1 MKRLVGLVA
10 ILTGTA
16 VLSACEPSGT
26 VYGSLINDGTTQ
38 RVIQFNVQG
47 TLSSFDNVNG
57 DTVSSIVGSLN
68 NRNPKP
74 FAVSFNEIC
83 WTQWF
88 QLWNQYFGVNGYVAE
103 AQWAAIA
110 PSFDGRPASDVG
122 QIIPGSNPVR
132 RHSRLTS
139 NCSAFGNVTAI
150 IGSSANRQVR
160 YFNDQNSSNITD
172 NKNENKGAVCVQT
185 NVYSA
190 VSCSTHTSA
199 ASIGTAKTQSYEY
212 SVFVNQWTNAG
223 VGMFVMG
230 DFNLKPPDDPY
241 FNSWWYAVFAE
252 ADEKSGRP
260 RTSKGGTNDS
270 GSPIDY
276 IFRRYPNSYS
286 IQPYIYQSAYSD
298 HHWYEAYL

>member
-1 MKRLVGLVA
+1 M
-10 ILTGTA
+10 
-16 VLSACEPSGT
+16 
-26 VYGSLINDGTTQ
+26 
-38 RVIQFNVQG
+38 
-47 TLSSFDNVNG
+47 NG
-57 DTVSSIVGSLN
+57 DTVSSIVSSLN

-83 WTQWF
+83 WTQWL

-110 PSFDGRPASDVG
+110 PSFHGRPASDVG
-122 QIIPGSNPVR
+122 QNIPGSNPVR
-132 RHSRLTS
+132 RYSRLTS

-150 IGSSANRQVR
+150 LGTSATRQVR
-160 YFNDQNSSNITD
+160 YFNDQNASNINND
-172 NKNENKGAVCVQT
+172 KNENKGAVCVQT
-185 NVYSA
+185 NVFNA
-190 VSCSTHTSA
+190 VSCSIHTSA
-199 ASIGTAKTQSYEY
+199 AAAAATKNQSFEF

-230 DFNLKPPDDPY
+230 DYNLWPTDDPY
-241 FNSWWYAVFAE
+241 FNTWWYAVFAE

-260 RTSKGGTNDS
+260 RANKGETTDG

-276 IFRRYPNSYS
+276 IFRRSPNAYS
-286 IQPYIYQSAYSD
+286 VQPYIYQSSFSD